1 MAKKESD
8 AKQDA
13 AVMKNMTPAQ
23 MMEFKKKDKKMDKKK
38 PSRAKDKKMD
48 EALADKIKAKG
59 KKKK

>member
-1 MAKKESD
+1 MAKKSD

-38 PSRAKDKKMD
+38 PSRSKDEKMD
-48 EALADKIKAKG
+48 KALAKKIK
-59 KKKK
+59 KK